1 MYTDVEEKPKRT
13 PHLGRKVQ
21 RVREICGM
29 KQMTLADV
37 TGMSQQNISKL
48 EQSEHIADDTLEKLA
63 KGLGVTADFIKSF
76 DEEKAV
82 YNIQTNNFNDEAA
95 NNHVQG
101 HHSTFNNYNPIEKV
115 AELFEKLLQSE
126 KEKVELLTNANK
138 AIQDLVEQINE
149 LKGEKTDESGKGEF
163 TNSNI

>member
-1 MYTDVEEKPKRT
+1 MFTDVDEKPKRT

-48 EQSEHIADDTLEKLA
+48 EQSEHIADDTLEKLT

-82 YNIQTNNFNDEAA
+82 YNIQTNYNCTDNAGQQQNYYQPTIH
-95 NNHVQG
+95 NNN
-101 HHSTFNNYNPIEKV
+101 SP
-115 AELFEKLLQSE
+115 AEQIAEIFEKLLQSE

-138 AIQDLVEQINE
+138 AIRDLVEQINE
-149 LKGEKTDESGKGEF
+149 LKGQKQ
-163 TNSNI
+163 

>member
-1 MYTDVEEKPKRT
+1 MFTDVDEKPKRT

-82 YNIQTNNFNDEAA
+82 YNIQTNMTFNDSAG
-95 NNHVQG
+95 NV
-101 HHSTFNNYNPIEKV
+101 NYQLNQNTIHNPVEQI

-138 AIQDLVEQINE
+138 AIRDLVEQINE
-149 LKGEKTDESGKGEF
+149 LKGQK
-163 TNSNI
+163 

>member
-29 KQMTLADV
+29 KQLTLADV

-76 DEEKAV
+76 DDEKAV
-82 YNIQTNNFNDEAA
+82 YNIQTNYTCRETSTNQLNY
-95 NNHVQG
+95 QP
-101 HHSTFNNYNPIEKV
+101 TFNNNNSPVEQI

-126 KEKVELLTNANK
+126 REKVELLTDANK
-138 AIQDLVEQINE
+138 AIQDLVKQINE
-149 LKGEKTDESGKGEF
+149 MRGEK
-163 TNSNI
+163 